1 MIMEYRSGVIHQ
13 SFMEPRYYL
22 MVRDSNLVVSSG
34 KRLDD
39 MTKSSDC
46 DDIIDVSLLSG
57 DIISIRYYKTLGGNL
72 YCYLDTII
80 RGGFCCDWGVE
91 TFFSKAFIDD
101 NESIFRDITIS
112 YNRDKLLESILY

>member
-1 MIMEYRSGVIHQ
+1 MMMEYRSGVIHQ
-13 SFMEPRYYL
+13 SFNPCYYQ
-22 MVRDSNLVVSSG
+22 MVHDFNLVVSSG
-34 KRLDD
+34 KRFDD
-39 MTKSSDC
+39 MSMSSDW
-46 DDIIDVSLLSG
+46 DIIDVALLSG

-72 YCYLDTII
+72 YCYLDNII

-91 TFFSKAFIDD
+91 TFVSKVFIDD